1 MQGKASLKLICEKIL
16 KTYIQGVVTVKN
28 LDDGEELM
36 LTDEAFQILGFNGE
50 QIDGIYKIAAAIM
63 HHMNMNFRQ
72 GFNFC

>member
-1 MQGKASLKLICEKIL
+1 MQGKASLKLICEKFL

-50 QIDGIYKIAAAIM
+50 QIDGIYKIAPD
-63 HHMNMNFRQ
+63 FTVL
-72 GFNFC
+72 